1 MADHGVTV
9 QRFFVADTANDA
21 LEAAKRLSKLTS
33 SGVKFALA
41 INPSGECKLLCCKYI
56 LLHTIVK
63 PEAHP
68 FCRREVLP
76 R

>member
-33 SGVKFALA
+33 NEVKPAEA
-41 INPSGECKLLCCKYI
+41 VNQPGKLCCAANI
-56 LLHTIVK
+56 LLHTCCIQSLKQRHV
-63 PEAHP
+63 
-68 FCRREVLP
+68 FILGIRNI
-76 R
+76 

>member
-33 SGVKFALA
+33 NGVKSQWL
-41 INPSGECKLLCCKYI
+41 
-56 LLHTIVK
+56 
-63 PEAHP
+63 
-68 FCRREVLP
+68 
-76 R
+76 